1 MGPVEAA
8 SIGIVVGV
16 VVLNILIPLAVT
28 KLMEKWL

>member
-8 SIGIVVGV
+8 SIAIIIAV
-16 VVLNILIPLAVT
+16 VVLNVLVPLAVT